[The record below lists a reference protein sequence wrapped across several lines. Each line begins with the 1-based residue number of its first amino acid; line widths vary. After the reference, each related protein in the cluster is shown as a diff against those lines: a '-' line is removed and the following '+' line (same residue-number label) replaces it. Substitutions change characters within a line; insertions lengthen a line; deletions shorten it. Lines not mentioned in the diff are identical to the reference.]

1 MSSNLE
7 NPLTQWRILAVKI
20 IYEGRCRVWL
30 PEGTA
35 INTWLG
41 LPFFWVQE
49 FPNTNFL
56 SSIGMM
62 NPQLL
67 RMCFSIG
74 FAWLKPLSFRLGWE
88 IHRNAQYMVGVSG
101 PLRKELWFQRFMKQS
116 GCHDV
121 QCLVD
126 LPAEELLTAYLSLP
140 GRRPPGDFSQSH
152 WSDLPIREPASYWA
166 SHFTWSSHIKPLAM
180 QLLVY
185 ITYTHIYLW
194 WLGCFLQDCHTCCQD
209 LEDHLTEWLMPS
221 SSKTK
226 YSQMISICT
235 PYSYI
240 PLYQPWISVEQYN
253 WSIFITRF

>member
-1 MSSNLE
+1 MLFGQSAGAGSVSAHVAMPRSSDLFSAALMQSGGFAGWSAQHMKLKLE
-7 NPLTQWRILAVKI
+7 GTGRRQFFYGFPICFLCFLCFCMFLWIPTNVIKLGKSPNSMENSGCENHLWR
-20 IYEGRCRVWL
+20 GRVWL
-30 PEGTA
+30 PEGTV

-41 LPFFWVQE
+41 LPFFWVRE

-67 RMCFSIG
+67 RICFSIG

-88 IHRNAQYMVGVSG
+88 IHRNAQYMVGVSS
-101 PLRKELWFQRFMKQS
+101 PLRKEFWFQRFMKQS

-140 GRRPPGDFSQSH
+140 GRRHPGDFSQSH

-166 SHFTWSSHIKPLAM
+166 SHFTW
-180 QLLVY
+180 
-185 ITYTHIYLW
+185 
-194 WLGCFLQDCHTCCQD
+194 
-209 LEDHLTEWLMPS
+209 
-221 SSKTK
+221 
-226 YSQMISICT
+226 
-235 PYSYI
+235 
-240 PLYQPWISVEQYN
+240 
-253 WSIFITRF
+253 